1 MIKFKNIT
9 GDPFL
14 AVGTIQRKFALNGEK
29 SLSGV
34 LYDGDDVLN
43 NIDKGWSL
51 EFDGEPYVV
60 TYFERNDND
69 NTLSFDAV
77 HKFFWNMSKS
87 VLYSETS
94 GSHTISWYLD
104 QIFAN
109 TGYTY
114 ALNFK
119 PKAVSKDNWGMKT
132 KLALFNDIISSIS
145 GEFEINGTLISIF
158 EKVGSDLST
167 IVRYGFN
174 LSDMSIENDAAGF
187 VTYGEGFGAYEDEQN
202 QSGPRL
208 HTTYT
213 SPLASVYGILQA
225 EPVDDQRYTIESNL
239 KDAIKAK
246 VDASFSVSIKLSLYD
261 LTAAGYPYKMAHVGD
276 WLMAIDER
284 LDFKQRIRI
293 ISVDDEFDVN
303 GNRISYTVTAG
314 NVGVV
319 QRYQAANA
327 SLAAQV
333 NNALET
339 ANKASDDANIALIS
353 ANGKNTSYY
362 VDGFDMLPTTANEG
376 DLGWVQAGDGRVLY
390 IYTKKADGTFYWE
403 KRIDPEMR
411 EQIETGVDKAV
422 SDAQKYS
429 DKLVADNAEQVNR
442 VLSDVQD
449 KQVALKNEQAELDRK
464 AQSYANQA
472 LADAKADVQK
482 TSQELVASI
491 QKETADRTA
500 AVTALDT
507 KAKDYADTAK
517 ADAISAATTADGV
530 INKKIDETASS
541 ITRTISQNKTDI
553 DGKISTAQTA
563 ATQALNEV
571 STKVSKT
578 EYDTKTGQ
586 LQTDLNQ
593 TTATA
598 NQAKTDIVSIK
609 QKDDSQDARMLSIE
623 TDANGTKTTVSALQT
638 TQGQQS
644 GAISSLQQRADGF
657 EATVTKVN
665 NMSIGGRNYV
675 LDTGNPKT
683 QQGSGLDNR
692 DFYDSAIFA
701 KPIKQWGVAG
711 ESYTIS
717 FDWKLAKALTT
728 PMVLGV
734 FFNQSPWQATYK
746 TLPAGQTSGH
756 ISYTIKLDQGILTA
770 TSDVTGLT
778 FRVNSQLATGNSITY
793 SRLKFEQGNMATDWS
808 KAPEDLES
816 ATANAQYTADNATS
830 TINSYKTNNDGRVSS
845 AESSIR
851 QNAEAITTKVSQT
864 EYNQKT
870 GQIEGAIS
878 SINQTANTITHSV
891 TSVQTQVNSL
901 KQVNLVNN
909 SQMALDYSG
918 WHLGD
923 PWGTAVT
930 HDLWNNGIADNS
942 GAMYVWHN
950 RAKSGNWIHSDP
962 VPVNGGQV
970 VSASITTA
978 MPNKPTSGTP
988 LALYIR
994 AYDANKAQVTSLGYN
1009 IPLSGLSATFTTFK
1023 LEGQTLASTARY
1035 VSFVLAWNVGGDI
1048 SFGKPML
1055 VLGNKVGDYVP
1066 GPYVNNDKVATQ
1078 QITING
1084 ITNTVS
1090 EQGKDLSKITSRVQT
1105 AEGSISTAKNDIS
1118 GLQSSHTQTANQ
1130 ISTEINDR
1138 KNGDTNTLT
1147 QAKNFTT
1154 SSITSSE
1161 GGMRSLINQT
1171 SDAILARVEAT
1182 NMVVNS
1188 EFDPLDGTWYRIGT
1202 GAPAGAKVFEAWKP
1216 EQSGAFQDWPV
1227 VNGSRIIN
1235 YSTGNWYT
1243 STLQVASAGKAYSAS
1258 IVAGRS
1264 PAPTVSTALDFR
1276 IAFWDGNRALIGTMS
1291 SGNIIDGTSYKGIQ
1305 KYVVE
1310 NKVAPA
1316 NTRFVSVV
1324 IAHSS
1329 GNAAD
1334 YITRPS
1340 LNTGEKA
1347 SPYTP
1352 TYGTNASSTVLSLL
1366 KDNWSIGIAD
1376 NISNITSGIVGNAN
1390 SMSLISDRV
1399 IINAPQ
1405 TQIKGTAWI
1414 TSAMIG
1420 NGQIGTAQ
1428 IGDAAIT
1435 NAKVADLDVNKL
1447 TGNVSNFI
1455 QSNWNG
1461 KFASTT
1467 IDNSGMSI
1475 TAGNTVTK
1483 FDSNGARY
1491 TNNSGIS
1498 ATYSFGKWSDS
1509 NSNATSSTG
1518 LYLGATGSDNSFI
1531 NILGTNGSAALVLAG
1546 STMDYGSNLNIMRGT
1561 LNSFVNINIRSQLHF
1576 KGNKYNSPAYIE
1588 INENT
1593 RTFNFF
1599 TGGGSQGG
1607 GNYFWFNQNVLSA
1620 GSFSSTSVLSKKNVK
1635 SVYDEDALGEIAKT
1649 QLVNFAYKNRPDQN
1663 HVSPIIDD
1671 VNEDK
1676 QFYIPKTILGQDG
1689 EYVDMYS
1696 MISMAWRAIQQL
1708 NDKIGDR

>member
-239 KDAIKAK
+239 KEAIKAK

-284 LDFKQRIRI
+284 LGFKQRIRI

-303 GNRISYTVTAG
+303 GSRISYTVTAG

-319 QRYQAANA
+319 QKYQAANA
-327 SLAAQV
+327 SLASQI

-353 ANGKNTSYY
+353 ASGKNTSYY

-390 IYTKKADGTFYWE
+390 IYTKKPDGTFYWE
-403 KRIDPEMR
+403 KRIDPEMQ
-411 EQIETGVDKAV
+411 EQITNGVNKAV
-422 SDAQKYS
+422 SDAKDYS
-429 DKLVADNAEQVNR
+429 DQVVFENVTQINQMLDYVR
-442 VLSDVQD
+442 D
-449 KQVALKNEQAELDRK
+449 KTAMLESEQAELDTK
-464 AQSYANQA
+464 AKGYANKA
-472 LADAKADVQK
+472 LADAKSD
-482 TSQELVASI
+482 
-491 QKETADRTA
+491 
-500 AVTALDT
+500 VTALDSKT
-507 KAKDYADTAK
+507 TTAINQAK
-517 ADAISAATTADGV
+517 ADAQSAVNALQVGGRNLILGTAEDIIWTADSAYSFRV
-530 INKKIDETASS
+530 IKEGLLPGETYTLSFEATLENTDQKITTVSLYSATIGDYQASNDNLKADGTRTSWTFTVPTTVQTPTASLLLYAGTPGTTS
-541 ITRTISQNKTDI
+541 GKKVTYHHIKLEKGTFATDWAVAPEDVIFDYTNKDNVIKQSLTQYQEAN
-553 DGKISTAQTA
+553 DGRVTKVQSD
-563 ATQALNEV
+563 ATQALGEL
-571 STKVSKT
+571 STKVSQTTFNQKT
-578 EYDTKTGQ
+578 SDLDTKYTNVK
-586 LQTDLNQ
+586 QTADKA
-593 TTATA
+593 TTEIA
-598 NQAKTDIVSIK
+598 SIK
-609 QKDDSQDARMLSIE
+609 SKDNSQDARMTSIE
-623 TDANGTKTTVSALQT
+623 NDANGTKTTVGYLQN

-644 GAISSLQQRADGF
+644 GAISTLQQRANEFDL
-657 EATVTKVN
+657 TVAKVN
-665 NMSIGGRNYV
+665 NLAVGGRNLITGTANDRVWTADTNSNYSFNV
-675 LDTGNPKT
+675 VATGLKPGQTYTFSAEVTLENTDQKITTISLYDASIGTWQNATDHFKADGTRDHWTFTVPTSIGSPTGSLLIYAGTPGSTAGKKATYHHIKLETGN
-683 QQGSGLDNR
+683 
-692 DFYDSAIFA
+692 
-701 KPIKQWGVAG
+701 V
-711 ESYTIS
+711 
-717 FDWKLAKALTT
+717 
-728 PMVLGV
+728 
-734 FFNQSPWQATYK
+734 
-746 TLPAGQTSGH
+746 
-756 ISYTIKLDQGILTA
+756 
-770 TSDVTGLT
+770 
-778 FRVNSQLATGNSITY
+778 
-793 SRLKFEQGNMATDWS
+793 ATDWS
-808 KAPEDLES
+808 PALEDIEYKFATQKISIDGLTTTVS
-816 ATANAQYTADNATS
+816 AQGDNL
-830 TINSYKTNNDGRVSS
+830 NSVMGRV
-845 AESSIR
+845 I
-851 QNAEAITTKVSQT
+851 
-864 EYNQKT
+864 
-870 GQIEGAIS
+870 
-878 SINQTANTITHSV
+878 
-891 TSVQTQVNSL
+891 
-901 KQVNLVNN
+901 
-909 SQMALDYSG
+909 
-918 WHLGD
+918 
-923 PWGTAVT
+923 
-930 HDLWNNGIADNS
+930 
-942 GAMYVWHN
+942 
-950 RAKSGNWIHSDP
+950 
-962 VPVNGGQV
+962 
-970 VSASITTA
+970 
-978 MPNKPTSGTP
+978 
-988 LALYIR
+988 
-994 AYDANKAQVTSLGYN
+994 
-1009 IPLSGLSATFTTFK
+1009 
-1023 LEGQTLASTARY
+1023 
-1035 VSFVLAWNVGGDI
+1035 
-1048 SFGKPML
+1048 
-1055 VLGNKVGDYVP
+1055 
-1066 GPYVNNDKVATQ
+1066 
-1078 QITING
+1078 
-1084 ITNTVS
+1084 
-1090 EQGKDLSKITSRVQT
+1090 T
-1105 AEGSISTAKNDIS
+1105 AEGSIETAKNDIT
-1118 GLQSSHTQTANQ
+1118 GLQSTQTQTANQ
-1130 ISTEINDR
+1130 LATEISDR
-1138 KNGDTNTLT
+1138 QTGDTNALM
-1147 QAKNFTT
+1147 QAKDFTT
-1154 SSITSSE
+1154 SSISSSE
-1161 GGMRSLINQT
+1161 GGMRSLITQT

-1188 EFDPLDGTWYRIGT
+1188 EFDPLDGTWYRITG

-1310 NKVAPA
+1310 NKIAPA

-1329 GNAAD
+1329 GNATD

-1340 LNTGEKA
+1340 LNIGEKA
-1347 SPYTP
+1347 SPYAP
-1352 TYGTNASSTVLSLL
+1352 TYGTNASSTVLALL

-1376 NISNITSGIVGNAN
+1376 NIRNITSGIVGNAN

-1414 TSAMIG
+1414 NRAMIG
-1420 NGQIGTAQ
+1420 DGQIGTAQ

-1461 KFASTT
+1461 KYASTT
-1467 IDNSGMSI
+1467 IDGSGMLVNG
-1475 TAGNTVTK
+1475 GNTTTK
-1483 FDSNGARY
+1483 FDTTGAHY
-1491 TNNSGIS
+1491 TNSSGIS
-1498 ATYSFGKWSDS
+1498 ATYSFGRWSDA
-1509 NSNATSSTG
+1509 NHNATSSTG

-1531 NILGTNGSAALVLAG
+1531 NILGTNGAAALVLAG
-1546 STMDYGSNLNIMRGT
+1546 STMDYGANQNIMQGT
-1561 LNSFVNINIRSQLHF
+1561 LNAYVNVNIRQQLHF

-1635 SVYDEDALGEIAKT
+1635 SVYDEDALSEIAKT